1 MTVHPAKTARFALY
15 LRVPAWT
22 AHYEAIAGGRTYR
35 GEPGGFL
42 TIDREWAPGD
52 TVKIA
57 MDLTTRLV
65 SGGPSY
71 PYSVAVARGPQLL
84 ALEST
89 LNRGLVDMQAA
100 GPRSAQVTLSDAS
113 DQLPLTWAG
122 KQAYRMEG
130 LVAGNPG
137 ISCWCPSRM
146 RAVTASGSCSRKA
159 PAGNDSLR
167 SCAAGWDGD

>member
-1 MTVHPAKTARFALY
+1 
-15 LRVPAWT
+15 
-22 AHYEAIAGGRTYR
+22 
-35 GEPGGFL
+35 
-42 TIDREWAPGD
+42 
-52 TVKIA
+52 
-57 MDLTTRLV
+57 V

-130 LVAGNPG
+130 LVAGKPRDLLLV
-137 ISCWCPSRM
+137 PF
-146 RAVTASGSCSRKA
+146 ADV
-159 PAGNDSLR
+159 R
-167 SCAAGWDGD
+167 SYRVWLLQP